1 MPSLPPT
8 QFDKMKFLSRVGVR
22 QSTFAGWMG
31 AQGKKGHCL
40 LGTPLNIS
48 RFSWGMTNDL
58 FLIAEVGNNG

>member
-31 AQGKKGHCL
+31 AQGKKGHL
-40 LGTPLNIS
+40 LRDTFKYKS
-48 RFSWGMTNDL
+48 L
-58 FLIAEVGNNG
+58 FLGDDK